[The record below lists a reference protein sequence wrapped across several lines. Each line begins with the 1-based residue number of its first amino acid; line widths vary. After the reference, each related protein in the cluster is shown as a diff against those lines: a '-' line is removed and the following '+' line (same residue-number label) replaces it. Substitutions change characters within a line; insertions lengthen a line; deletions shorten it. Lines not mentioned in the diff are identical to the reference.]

1 MNRFERAIAA
11 VSPGWAAHR
20 ARARMQVLAFNAAY
34 DAADRTRLR
43 KSTRDYGSGNN
54 VVGLNAYEIR
64 NQARHLGRNHD
75 IVVNGLRTL
84 VQNIIGPNGIAIEPQ
99 PRDQNGQILDDVAA
113 QLRRL
118 WKEWCKRPEVT
129 RTHDYASMQRL
140 KALTWMRDGE
150 VLHQDLVGPVPFL
163 DHGSAVPYSI
173 ELIEP
178 DLLPLEYSDASRN
191 ILNSVECNAWG
202 RVVAYHLYKQH
213 PGDPGIFQPGTMSMF
228 IPDTKR
234 VPADM
239 IRHLKLID
247 RIGMRRG
254 ISILA
259 SVITRLDDLKDYEE
273 SERIAAKIAACFAA
287 AIIKGDPGSYGP
299 TVDEQGNPV
308 PNRRMQVAPGMIF
321 DDLRP
326 GEDVKTIDTKR
337 PNANVEGYRNGQLRA
352 VSGGMSV
359 SFSSLAKNYTGTYS
373 SQRQELVEQYGAY
386 GVLGY
391 EYVSQDNRP
400 MYERFVD
407 VSILSGELVIPRGVS
422 IDGIRDALYL
432 LPQMPWIDPLKEAE
446 SMAVLVD
453 NAFMSGSEATRRRG
467 ADPREVLDQQAAW
480 RRQRDQL
487 GIPPPTNRNGFTLGS
502 QGEAPANTTDTTGN
516 NQ

>member
-1 MNRFERAIAA
+1 MNALDRAIAA
-11 VSPGWAAHR
+11 VSPGWAAKRLR
-20 ARARMQVLAFNAAY
+20 ARAQIMAYSAAY

-43 KSTRDYGSGNN
+43 RSQRDFGSGNN
-54 VVGLNAYEIR
+54 IVGMSAYEIR

-75 IVVNGLRTL
+75 IVVNGLNTL

-99 PRDQNGQILDDVAA
+99 PRDQNGQILDGVAE

-140 KALTWMRDGE
+140 KALTWFRDGE
-150 VLHQDLVGPVPFL
+150 VLQQDLVGPVPFL

-178 DLLPLEYSDASRN
+178 DLLPFEYSDVSRN

-202 RVVAYHLYKQH
+202 RVIAYHLYKQH
-213 PGDPGIFQPGTMSMF
+213 PGDPGIFTPGTMSMF

-247 RIGMRRG
+247 RIGQRRG

-287 AIIKGDPGSYGP
+287 VIVKGAPTDYGG
-299 TVDEQGNPV
+299 GNDANGQPYQQ
-308 PNRRMQVAPGMIF
+308 RHMQISPGMVF
-321 DDLRP
+321 DDLRI
-326 GEDVKTIDTKR
+326 GEDVKPIDTTR
-337 PNANVEGYRNGQLRA
+337 PNANLESFRNGQLRA
-352 VSGGMSV
+352 TAGGIRV
-359 SFSSLAKNYTGTYS
+359 SFSSLAKNYNGTFS
-373 SQRQELVEQYGAY
+373 AQRQELVEQYGAY
-386 GVLGY
+386 GVLGC
-391 EYVSQDNRP
+391 EYISQDARP
-400 MYERFVD
+400 TYERFVD
-407 VSILSGELVIPRGVS
+407 VSLLSGELVVPRGVS
-422 IDGIRDALYL
+422 VANLKDALYL
-432 LPQMPWIDPLKEAE
+432 LPQMPWIDPVKEAE
-446 SMAVLVD
+446 AMALLVD
-453 NAFMSGSEATRRRG
+453 HAFMSGSEAVRRRG
-467 ADPREVLDQQAAW
+467 GDPRDTLDQQAQWLKQKAEL
-480 RRQRDQL
+480 D
-487 GIPPPTNRNGFTLGS
+487 IPAPTNRNGFSLGTEGQTPS
-502 QGEAPANTTDTTGN
+502 NSNASADQ
-516 NQ
+516 